1 MGVNEIINTLKD
13 IIETFRG
20 DEDYKDWIEAC
31 REAIKYIKVVHR
43 L

>member
-1 MGVNEIINTLKD
+1 MEANEIINILED

-31 REAIKYIKVVHR
+31 REAIKYIKVVHN

>member
-1 MGVNEIINTLKD
+1 MGVKEIIDILED

-31 REAIKYIKVVHR
+31 REAIKCIKVVHN